1 MHIIRGRML
10 RRTYAQRIGI
20 LILLLLSL
28 TGVNPVK
35 AQEDDISPRNG
46 EVVTKTPA
54 IIQLQVAGSAPVRV
68 TLENDQGVSIP
79 FTGEYTREEGYL
91 AVKPPAL
98 TSGTY
103 IVRWSSS
110 TGERWSSFS
119 VGEVSAVVT
128 AGSFNIYLVLAL
140 GAFLVLSIGLL
151 IVGKSRRNTLLITL
165 GAVLTT
171 LGMLGEVAAL
181 KTTTDFKLKDKE
193 IATLSASECLKSS
206 NRLDVERCLTGS
218 YVSIAY
224 ASTPKEASMALQ
236 QDMAKYPMLRYYCHH
251 TSHAIGRASFDI
263 YESIKVAFE
272 SGIEVCDFGYFHGIV
287 EEASGFQTDSEF
299 VAAIPSLCAE
309 LTTNSLFYMQCIHGI
324 GHAIAQRTNN
334 DMLRGLEMCESLDE
348 VLVEQ
353 QVAIR
358 TACGTGVTM
367 EWFSVATSG
376 GLESVSPLVDSPRE
390 VCSQVASRWAS
401 ACYEYIGNTVDSSK
415 PYESL
420 IEIGSWC
427 LESKYAESCY
437 IGLARAGVGLG
448 VPVEEILSICQNSN
462 DALVTSTCLEFYIV
476 SKATTIDFT
485 IDSVTSTCN
494 ALNALVDARTL
505 CVSAYTKVQDI
516 LENVELTGAS
526 TTTG

>member
-1 MHIIRGRML
+1 MCLTRGRRL
-10 RRTYAQRIGI
+10 RRTYAQRVSI
-20 LILLLLSL
+20 LILMLLSL
-28 TGVNPVK
+28 TGVSPVK

-46 EVVTKTPA
+46 EVVTKTPT

-68 TLENDQGVSIP
+68 TLENDQGVLIP
-79 FTGEYTREEGYL
+79 FTGEYTREDGYL

-103 IVRWSSS
+103 IVRWDSDA
-110 TGERWSSFS
+110 GERWSSFS

-128 AGSFNIYLVLAL
+128 AGSFNVYLVLAI

-151 IVGKSRRNTLLITL
+151 LIGKSRGNALLITL
-165 GAVLTT
+165 GVICTT

-181 KTTTDFKLKDKE
+181 KTTSDFKLKDKE

-206 NRLDVERCLTGS
+206 NRLDVERCLTGL

-224 ASTPKEASMALQ
+224 ASTPKEASESLQ

-272 SGIEVCDFGYFHGIV
+272 SGIEVCDFGYFHGII
-287 EEASGFQTDSEF
+287 EEASGFQSDSEF
-299 VAAIPSLCAE
+299 VTAIPSLCTE

-334 DMLRGLEMCESLDE
+334 DMLRGLEICESLDE

-401 ACYEYIGNTVDSSK
+401 ACYEYIGNTVDSSR

-420 IEIGSWC
+420 LEIGSWC
-427 LESKYAESCY
+427 SISEYAESCY
-437 IGLARAGVGLG
+437 IGLARAGVGLS
-448 VPVEEILSICQNSN
+448 VPAKEILDICQNSN
-462 DALVTSTCLEFYIV
+462 NTLITDTCLEFYIV

-485 IDSVTSTCN
+485 IDSVTTTCDS
-494 ALNALVDARTL
+494 LNALVDARAL
-505 CVSAYTKVQDI
+505 CTSAYEKVQGI
-516 LENVELTGAS
+516 LASVELTGAS